1 MLSYLFYTKGTF
13 ASTLFPLHAYW
24 NMSDF
29 TNVINTAPFLCQ
41 VRSWGKCCSCADN
54 CFVSKTCC
62 IDILWNQTDPLPLN
76 KYLEMFVQVSKS
88 IKDTTCEKVLPVDSS
103 SQHITEMMLMVHSC
117 QENARVEDKE
127 QCINNSN
134 LYMENIPVFGSDNML
149 YRNDACARCNSVE
162 YKAVNLTIRCEEHYF
177 ERFISELIEVNATEK
192 TTTIGLAPTTKT
204 TRKGLLDEFKKCKIE
219 IKQSNI
225 KNIYMLECQ
234 QPLKDRKIVCGKDS
248 PYYDLCNAYSG
259 RFLSYENYDCYRC
272 QNVNLYN
279 LYEDSFQCQE
289 FDESVKAKFSWA
301 VTITII
307 DKTKVIRKQSGV
319 SSQFDL
325 TKNLCDGDNYF
336 DLFTGKCEKVNFR
349 DSFKTSG
356 LKWQSKKSAAA
367 LYNHQGANFDSC
379 LLNHPP
385 ALFLFVNRSA
395 NITAVQNLF
404 SELTNISNTFSTSL
418 TNKNKSILRL
428 NGVLSAE
435 ILQSIRKHS
444 ARVLHY
450 ASSMIISS
458 VRNQQVTE
466 MYGFDVARSYKGDK
480 LCAYSETT
488 EAIEGNIF
496 ATCDFVIDNK
506 TISTDNIVLWI
517 NVSSSGNERKLISY
531 CSDFHLQSNCTH
543 QQITSYT
550 VDDNQTLYYNYQ
562 NKRLIFLRNEYVPLN
577 KGVGICKNSVETS
590 SWETN
595 LTKIAYFTSIIGTS
609 ASLPCY
615 ILIVIVYVY
624 FSELRTWA
632 SLISTTLCIT
642 LLLADATFLV
652 ATQVNGV
659 KKWCRAVSVL
669 LHWFLLVAYHCV
681 LYLAFDVA
689 ATFGGFN
696 KCFSKCQRLMQYLIV
711 VYTIPFLF
719 VAINVTLDH
728 TGAAH
733 IGYGDNGICWI
744 GGFYAKV
751 FSYIVPIAVIFMS
764 ATCFLIFTVFKIKR
778 SETASKKMLGEGRT
792 SCVNVAEV
800 ALKLTLI
807 LGVIELLG
815 FVQIVK
821 SNLSEEEEIFNSV
834 LGFLFTCCRSLKGIM
849 LFAAYIC
856 TNKVKKLYSKTVYNL
871 NQKHKKILFTTEGH
885 SLATFTFSS

>member
-1 MLSYLFYTKGTF
+1 MSNFTDVID
-13 ASTLFPLHAYW
+13 AAPL
-24 NMSDF
+24 
-29 TNVINTAPFLCQ
+29 LCQ
-41 VRSWGKCCSCADN
+41 VSSWDKCCSCADN

-62 IDILWNQTDPLPLN
+62 IDMLWNQTDPLPLN

-88 IKDTTCEKVLPVDSS
+88 IKDTVCEKVLPVDSS
-103 SQHITEMMLMVHSC
+103 SQHISETMLMVHSC
-117 QENARVEDKE
+117 KENARVEDKE

-149 YRNDACARCNSVE
+149 YRNDACARCNLVE
-162 YKAVNLTIRCEEHYF
+162 YKVVNLTIRCKDSFSAPIYDE
-177 ERFISELIEVNATEK
+177 IEINATEK
-192 TTTIGLAPTTKT
+192 TTTTDFIPATETAG
-204 TRKGLLDEFKKCKIE
+204 KGILDEFEKCTIE
-219 IKQSNI
+219 IEQNNI
-225 KNIYMLECQ
+225 KDKYMSKCQLEKS
-234 QPLKDRKIVCGKDS
+234 LTDRKNACRNDN
-248 PYYDLCNAYSG
+248 PYFDLCNSYSG
-259 RFLSYENYDCYRC
+259 KFLLYENYDCYRC
-272 QNVNLYN
+272 QNLVINDLHKSIIPC
-279 LYEDSFQCQE
+279 LMGSDQIE
-289 FDESVKAKFSWA
+289 FYFNWA
-301 VTITII
+301 VTITVI
-307 DKTKVIRKQSGV
+307 DKTKVMKEQSGV
-319 SSQFDL
+319 SSQFDS

-336 DLFTGKCEKVNFR
+336 DLFTGKCEKVTFQ

-356 LKWQSKKSAAA
+356 LKSQLEKSAVP
-367 LYNHQGANFDSC
+367 LHNLQNANFDSC
-379 LLNHPP
+379 LLNQLP
-385 ALFLFVNRSA
+385 ALFLFINRSA
-395 NITAVQNLF
+395 NVTAVQNLF
-404 SELTNISNTFSTSL
+404 SELTNFSYTFSTSL
-418 TNKNKSILRL
+418 TNKNESILRL

-435 ILQSIRKHS
+435 ILQSIRKHN
-444 ARVLHY
+444 ARVLYY

-466 MYGFDVARSYKGDK
+466 MYGFDVKRSYTGEK
-480 LCAYSETT
+480 LCAHSETL
-488 EAIEGNIF
+488 APSDGNF
-496 ATCDFVIDNK
+496 SAACDFVMDSK

-517 NVSSSGNERKLISY
+517 NVSSSENERKLISY
-531 CSDFHLQSNCTH
+531 CSDFHLQSNCTQ

-550 VDDNQTLYYNYQ
+550 VDDNQTLYYNHQ

-590 SWETN
+590 SLENN
-595 LTKIAYFTSIIGTS
+595 LTKIAYFVSIIGTS

-624 FSELRTWA
+624 FHELRTWS

-642 LLLADATFLV
+642 LLLADSTFLV

-659 KKWCRAVSVL
+659 KKWCRALSVL
-669 LHWFLLVAYHCV
+669 LHLFLLVAYHCV
-681 LYLAFDVA
+681 LYLAFDLAV
-689 ATFGGFN
+689 TFGGVN
-696 KCFSKCQRLMQYLIV
+696 KYFSKVKRLMQYLIV
-711 VYTIPFLF
+711 VYVIPSLF
-719 VAINVTLDH
+719 VIINVTLDH

-764 ATCFLIFTVFKIKR
+764 ATCCLFFTVFKIKR
-778 SETASKKMLGEGRT
+778 SETASKKMLGKGRT
-792 SCVNVAEV
+792 SSVNVTAV

-834 LGFLFTCCRSLKGIM
+834 FGFLFTCCRSLKGIM
-849 LFAAYIC
+849 LFVVYIC

-871 NQKHKKILFTTEGH
+871 NQKRKKNASSKDDGR
-885 SLATFTFSS
+885 SLTTFTFSS

>member
-1 MLSYLFYTKGTF
+1 
-13 ASTLFPLHAYW
+13 
-24 NMSDF
+24 MSDF
-29 TNVINTAPFLCQ
+29 NSVIDTAPFLCQ
-41 VRSWGKCCSCADN
+41 VKSWQKCCSCADN

-88 IKDTTCEKVLPVDSS
+88 IKDTACEKVLPVDSS

-219 IKQSNI
+219 IEQNNI
-225 KNIYMLECQ
+225 KEKYMSKCHLQ
-234 QPLKDRKIVCGKDS
+234 QPLNDRKIVCGKDS
-248 PYYDLCNAYSG
+248 PYYDLCNAYTG
-259 RFLSYENYDCYRC
+259 RLLSYENYDCYRC

-279 LYEDSFQCQE
+279 LYEDSFQCLQRP
-289 FDESVKAKFSWA
+289 DRIVPKFSWA

-307 DKTKVIRKQSGV
+307 DKTKVMKEKSGV
-319 SSQFDL
+319 SSQFDS
-325 TKNLCDGDNYF
+325 TNNLCGGDNYF

-349 DSFKTSG
+349 DSFKASG

-395 NITAVQNLF
+395 NITAVENLF
-404 SELTNISNTFSTSL
+404 SEITNFSYTFSTSL

-466 MYGFDVARSYKGDK
+466 MYGFDVTRSYIGDK
-480 LCAYSETT
+480 LCAHSETI
-488 EAIEGNIF
+488 ELVEGNF
-496 ATCDFVIDNK
+496 SDSCDFVIDNK

-531 CSDFHLQSNCTH
+531 CNVFHLQSKCDQ
-543 QQITSYT
+543 QQITTYT
-550 VDDNQTLYYNYQ
+550 IDDNGSLSYNYRIKRKILLP
-562 NKRLIFLRNEYVPLN
+562 NKYIPLAR
-577 KGVGICKNSVETS
+577 GVGICESDGKI
-590 SWETN
+590 ETN
-595 LTKIAYFTSIIGTS
+595 FEKIETYISIIGTS

-615 ILIVIVYVY
+615 ILIVIVYAY
-624 FSELRTWA
+624 FDELRTWS

-642 LLLADATFLV
+642 LLLADTTFLI
-652 ATQVNGV
+652 ATQVNGI
-659 KKWCRAVSVL
+659 KKWCRVVSVL

-689 ATFGGFN
+689 AKFGGFN
-696 KCFSKCQRLMQYLIV
+696 KYFSKRQRILQYLIV
-711 VYTIPFLF
+711 IFTIPFLI

-751 FSYIVPIAVIFMS
+751 FSYVVPIAVIFLS
-764 ATCFLIFTVFKIKR
+764 ATCCMFFTIFNVKK
-778 SETASKKMLGEGRT
+778 SEIASKKMLGEGRT
-792 SCVNVAEV
+792 TRIKVAMV

-807 LGVIELLG
+807 LGVIEFLG
-815 FVQIVK
+815 FVQIIK
-821 SNLSEEEEIFNSV
+821 STLTEEEEIFNSV
-834 LGFLFTCCRSLKGIM
+834 SGFLFTLCRSLKGIM
-849 LFAAYIC
+849 LFAVYMC
-856 TNKVKKLYSKTVYNL
+856 TSKVKKIYSKINRNL
-871 NQKHKKILFTTEGH
+871 SQKRKENALFKGDEHTLT
-885 SLATFTFSS
+885 TFTFLS